1 MKLHTVLFHSIFLIS
16 FGLRAQNL
24 ERIDSLSEELDKAKN
39 GEAIFALSSQLWTEY
54 INSDVRTAMQYA
66 ERIAHLGKEL
76 GRDTILSDGLYK
88 QGVSYAYLN
97 EFDSSGLYFRQA
109 LAINEQRQDYRNVA
123 SVQRNLG
130 QDFNMLGELDSALH
144 YYRLAGDNYSRLD
157 DSIGLADIYNS
168 QAIAYLMKGYYNLA
182 FRKAVEGERIFEQ
195 HDELALDLVQNRMV
209 IASICGEM
217 KDTLNAVRY
226 LKKTLAYF
234 EANQMPRQF
243 VSNGIVLADLLIPN
257 YEQHPEVFALVDSM
271 TAKSNRLE
279 DISLWMQTRAAEA
292 GLAYHQGHYERA
304 EAIQNELVD
313 RTKEDEF
320 AYLRSEF
327 CLSLGRTL
335 VTTQKY
341 AQAIVLLQQTVA
353 LAEQFSLA
361 ILRRDAL
368 QLLARAYE
376 GVSDFRNS
384 LLYYKQYKNA
394 DEEIYNQER
403 TTRFD
408 ELQTIYEIDQ
418 KEAALALQE
427 EEIKV
432 LNAEAAANRLSS
444 ALYGTGMLSFIL
456 ISGLLFFGFRQRLK
470 KNQLEREQRE
480 MIFKQQ
486 LDFKKKEL
494 TSQTLHLVQKNSF
507 IQEINDKL
515 EEIKRTP
522 ERYAVEL
529 NKLLLTLR
537 RQAGEDKTWEV
548 FKSYF
553 SEVHN
558 DFDQQL
564 RSIAPEV
571 TENDI
576 RLASFLRMNLTTK
589 EIASLLNVLPESVAK
604 SKYRL
609 KKKLGLPKEQDL
621 NTYLS
626 TL

>member
-1 MKLHTVLFHSIFLIS
+1 MKLHTALFYSIFLIS
-16 FGLRAQNL
+16 FGLSAQNL
-24 ERIDSLSEELDKAKN
+24 ERIDSLSAELEKAKN
-39 GEAIFALSSQLWTEY
+39 GEVIFALASQLWTEY

-66 ERIAHLGKEL
+66 ERITHLGKEL

-144 YYRLAGDNYSRLD
+144 YYQLAGDNYSRLD
-157 DSIGLADIYNS
+157 DSLGLADIYNS
-168 QAIAYLMKGYYNLA
+168 QAIAYLMKSYYNLA

-195 HDELALDLVQNRMV
+195 HEELALDLVQNRMV
-209 IASICGEM
+209 IASIYGEM

-226 LKKTLAYF
+226 LKKTLEYF
-234 EANQMPRQF
+234 EANEMPRQF

-271 TAKSNRLE
+271 TAKSDRLE
-279 DISLWMQTRAAEA
+279 DFSLWMQTRAAEA
-292 GLAYHQGHYERA
+292 SLAYHQGNYEKA
-304 EAIQNELVD
+304 EAIQNELVA

-335 VTTQKY
+335 VSTQKY
-341 AQAIVLLQQTVA
+341 SQAIVLLQQTVA

-361 ILRRDAL
+361 KLRRDAL
-368 QLLARAYE
+368 QLLAQAYE
-376 GVSDFRNS
+376 GFGDFRNS
-384 LLYYKQYKNA
+384 LLYYKRYKNA

-403 TTRFD
+403 TARFD

-444 ALYGTGMLSFIL
+444 ALYGTGMFSFIL

-480 MIFKQQ
+480 VIFRQQ

>member
-1 MKLHTVLFHSIFLIS
+1 M
-16 FGLRAQNL
+16 
-24 ERIDSLSEELDKAKN
+24 
-39 GEAIFALSSQLWTEY
+39 
-54 INSDVRTAMQYA
+54 A
-66 ERIAHLGKEL
+66 ER
-76 GRDTILSDGLYK
+76 
-88 QGVSYAYLN
+88 
-97 EFDSSGLYFRQA
+97 
-109 LAINEQRQDYRNVA
+109 
-123 SVQRNLG
+123 
-130 QDFNMLGELDSALH
+130 
-144 YYRLAGDNYSRLD
+144 
-157 DSIGLADIYNS
+157 
-168 QAIAYLMKGYYNLA
+168 
-182 FRKAVEGERIFEQ
+182 
-195 HDELALDLVQNRMV
+195 
-209 IASICGEM
+209 
-217 KDTLNAVRY
+217 
-226 LKKTLAYF
+226 
-234 EANQMPRQF
+234 
-243 VSNGIVLADLLIPN
+243 
-257 YEQHPEVFALVDSM
+257 
-271 TAKSNRLE
+271 
-279 DISLWMQTRAAEA
+279 
-292 GLAYHQGHYERA
+292 
-304 EAIQNELVD
+304 
-313 RTKEDEF
+313 
-320 AYLRSEF
+320 
-327 CLSLGRTL
+327 
-335 VTTQKY
+335 
-341 AQAIVLLQQTVA
+341 
-353 LAEQFSLA
+353 FSLA
-361 ILRRDAL
+361 KLRRDAL
-368 QLLARAYE
+368 QLLAQAYE

-432 LNAEAAANRLSS
+432 LNAEAAASRLSS

-470 KNQLEREQRE
+470 KNQLEREQQE
-480 MIFKQQ
+480 VIFKQQ

-564 RSIAPEV
+564 RGIAPEV

-609 KKKLGLPKEQDL
+609 KKKLGLPKERDL

>member
-1 MKLHTVLFHSIFLIS
+1 M
-16 FGLRAQNL
+16 
-24 ERIDSLSEELDKAKN
+24 
-39 GEAIFALSSQLWTEY
+39 
-54 INSDVRTAMQYA
+54 
-66 ERIAHLGKEL
+66 
-76 GRDTILSDGLYK
+76 
-88 QGVSYAYLN
+88 
-97 EFDSSGLYFRQA
+97 
-109 LAINEQRQDYRNVA
+109 
-123 SVQRNLG
+123 
-130 QDFNMLGELDSALH
+130 
-144 YYRLAGDNYSRLD
+144 
-157 DSIGLADIYNS
+157 
-168 QAIAYLMKGYYNLA
+168 
-182 FRKAVEGERIFEQ
+182 
-195 HDELALDLVQNRMV
+195 
-209 IASICGEM
+209 
-217 KDTLNAVRY
+217 
-226 LKKTLAYF
+226 
-234 EANQMPRQF
+234 
-243 VSNGIVLADLLIPN
+243 
-257 YEQHPEVFALVDSM
+257 
-271 TAKSNRLE
+271 
-279 DISLWMQTRAAEA
+279 
-292 GLAYHQGHYERA
+292 
-304 EAIQNELVD
+304 
-313 RTKEDEF
+313 
-320 AYLRSEF
+320 
-327 CLSLGRTL
+327 
-335 VTTQKY
+335 
-341 AQAIVLLQQTVA
+341 LLQQTVA
-353 LAEQFSLA
+353 LAGQFSLA
-361 ILRRDAL
+361 KLRRDAL
-368 QLLARAYE
+368 QLLARAHE
-376 GVSDFRNS
+376 GVGDFRNS

-432 LNAEAAANRLSS
+432 LNAEAAASRLSS

-470 KNQLEREQRE
+470 KNQLEREQQE
-480 MIFKQQ
+480 VIFKQQ

-564 RSIAPEV
+564 RGIAPEV

-609 KKKLGLPKEQDL
+609 KKKLGLPKERDL